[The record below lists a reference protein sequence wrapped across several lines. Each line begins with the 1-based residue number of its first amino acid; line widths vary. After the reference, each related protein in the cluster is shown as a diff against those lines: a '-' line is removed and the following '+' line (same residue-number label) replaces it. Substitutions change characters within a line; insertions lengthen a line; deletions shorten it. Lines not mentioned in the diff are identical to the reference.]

1 MSRFVSLLQETSD
14 RLDLPQP
21 AKSRILLEMAADLED
36 LYTASIEQGL
46 GEAAAETRA
55 REHFEAS
62 DDAIAELVQVHRT
75 PYQRWMD
82 SLSLQASSLW
92 ERLAFISILLF
103 VLFFAGRE
111 MLTSEFFRRA
121 SIYVWPV
128 LGISL
133 GVLVLSIAQVFKIY
147 IKKDHSIPTLR
158 RGLPSLLLMGC
169 GALFVGVYG
178 FFIEFYIWM
187 KRIAEHGVP
196 IPVSFAHWL
205 TAGSATM
212 VVSLVSAIITVLI
225 WFVLISSVRKIEEA
239 ELSVL
244 LRH

>member
-1 MSRFVSLLQETSD
+1 MSRFASLLQATSD
-14 RLDLPQP
+14 RLELPQP
-21 AKSRILLEMAADLED
+21 AKSRILLEMSADLED
-36 LYTASIEQGL
+36 LYATYREQGL
-46 GEAAAETRA
+46 DDDDAKARA

-62 DDAIAELVQVHRT
+62 DDAIAELVAIHRT
-75 PYQRWMD
+75 AFQRWMD
-82 SLSLQASSLW
+82 TLSLQAQSLW
-92 ERLAFISILLF
+92 ERLVFIAVILF

-111 MLTSEFFRRA
+111 ILTAEFFRSA

-128 LGISL
+128 LGVSL
-133 GVLVLSIAQVFKIY
+133 AVLLLSVAQVYRIY
-147 IKKDHSIPTLR
+147 IKKDHRISRLR
-158 RGLPSLLLMGC
+158 RGLPSLLLLGC
-169 GALFVGVYG
+169 GALFIGAYG

-212 VVSLVSAIITVLI
+212 VVSLVAAIITVLI
-225 WFVLISSVRKIEEA
+225 WYLLISRVRRIEEA

-244 LRH
+244 LGH